1 MELLSKTSSFTLNQG
16 GEEVEGFSAR
26 SMSLASQCFIQREL
40 SRLRSVLALYS
51 VVQSGGTECSRYT
64 LSSSLTELNVKCKL
78 FSNLAVLNV

>member
-1 MELLSKTSSFTLNQG
+1 MEILSNTSSFTLNQG
-16 GEEVEGFSAR
+16 GEEVEGFCAR